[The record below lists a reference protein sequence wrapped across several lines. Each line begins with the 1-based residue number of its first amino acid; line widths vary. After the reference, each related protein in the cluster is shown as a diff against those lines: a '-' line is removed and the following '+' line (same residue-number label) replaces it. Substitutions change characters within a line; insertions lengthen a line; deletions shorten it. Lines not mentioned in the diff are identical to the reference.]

1 MLSKRLVALFFLLAL
16 ASPLALLAKQ
26 EGTGVGDLVLDF
38 TLEDIDGKTH
48 VIKDCR
54 GRTVMLYFWATW

>member
-1 MLSKRLVALFFLLAL
+1 MLSKRLVALVLILAL
-16 ASPLALLAKQ
+16 ASPLALLARQ

-38 TLEDIDGKTH
+38 TLDDIDGKTH
-48 VIKDCR
+48 LLNDYR